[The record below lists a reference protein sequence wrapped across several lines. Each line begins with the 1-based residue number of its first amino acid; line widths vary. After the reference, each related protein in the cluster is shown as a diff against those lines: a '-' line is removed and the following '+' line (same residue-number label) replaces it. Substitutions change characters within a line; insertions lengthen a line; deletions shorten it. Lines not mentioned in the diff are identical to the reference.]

1 MIAPIIIDLS
11 GTIDQF
17 FLSENEVKDLSRYV
31 LDNMAAEYEQNWN
44 KLINSELHQT
54 KKEYILATFTQ
65 RIDDYNMVFGMTPR
79 QSKLGMMIEE
89 GCSGFDIKEGFSKSS
104 KRVVKLSTNKDGSLK
119 RDKDGKTSQGGWYLT
134 IPFRHATSE
143 AVAETATLGIPM
155 PKPIQNLVKVS
166 SKPLRLSQLPSQYQ
180 EKRVSSVGYQH
191 KAAIYE
197 GLHRRDISSTNKEK
211 RGGYYTFRRV
221 SDQSEDNSWM
231 HSGLY
236 ARKLMDKAVQG
247 TRFDFIMDRSIDE
260 FLQKR
265 FAP

>member
-11 GTIDQF
+11 GTIDEF

-31 LDNMAAEYEQNWN
+31 LDNMAAEYQQTWD
-44 KLINSELHQT
+44 KLINSSLHQT
-54 KKEYILATFTQ
+54 KVEYRSAIFAE

-89 GCSGFDIKEGFSKSS
+89 GASGFDIKEGFGKSS
-104 KRVVKLSTNKDGSLK
+104 KRKFKAD
-119 RDKDGKTSQGGWYLT
+119 GGWYLT

-143 AVAETATLGIPM
+143 AVAETATLGTPM

-166 SKPLRLSQLPSQYQ
+166 RTPLRLNQLPKQYQ

-197 GLHRRDISSTNKEK
+197 GLHRRDISSTDKEK
-211 RGGYYTFRRV
+211 RGGYFTFRRV